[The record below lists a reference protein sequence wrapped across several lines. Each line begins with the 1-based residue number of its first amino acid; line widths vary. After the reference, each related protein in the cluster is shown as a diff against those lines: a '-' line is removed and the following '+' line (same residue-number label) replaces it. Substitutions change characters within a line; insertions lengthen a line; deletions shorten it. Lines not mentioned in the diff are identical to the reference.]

1 MTEFVMV
8 HVKKETENGNWF
20 IEDQKDIKKRKKQES
35 EYLKGLDCK
44 LNLNYYIVSTTF
56 LPAVDKKAKNTQEI
70 DEEDNDEIDEDS
82 LKPKKKLRI
91 YSFITDITQW
101 KKK

>member
-1 MTEFVMV
+1 
-8 HVKKETENGNWF
+8 
-20 IEDQKDIKKRKKQES
+20 
-35 EYLKGLDCK
+35 
-44 LNLNYYIVSTTF
+44 
-56 LPAVDKKAKNTQEI
+56 LPAVDKKAKNAQEI
-70 DEEDNDEIDEDS
+70 EEEDNDEINDEIDEDS

>member
-1 MTEFVMV
+1 MV

-20 IEDQKDIKKRKKQES
+20 IEDQKDIKKRIKQES
-35 EYLKGLDCK
+35 ENLKGLDCN
-44 LNLNYYIVSTTF
+44 LNLNYYKVSTTF
-56 LPAVDKKAKNTQEI
+56 LPAVDKKAKNAQEI
-70 DEEDNDEIDEDS
+70 EEEDNDEINDEIDEDS